1 MFPFILCIVMKKP
14 FVFNTKCASVDLF
27 INMLWN
33 RNTCIHIKPYKTN
46 AWNFMCDN
54 LQLYLIS
61 WQWQT
66 SPFCRSKKKFQS
78 SHSFAWLSKNK
89 EINNRN
95 KKKVLTMEC
104 FVFRYNRI
112 VHCALFF
119 LFLYM
124 SLLYICAKIAE
135 RQFFWINMLWIF

>member
-95 KKKVLTMEC
+95 KKKYLRWNASCFDTIELFIAHYFFYFSTCLCSIYVLKLL
-104 FVFRYNRI
+104 RDN
-112 VHCALFF
+112 FF
-119 LFLYM
+119 
-124 SLLYICAKIAE
+124 E
-135 RQFFWINMLWIF
+135 